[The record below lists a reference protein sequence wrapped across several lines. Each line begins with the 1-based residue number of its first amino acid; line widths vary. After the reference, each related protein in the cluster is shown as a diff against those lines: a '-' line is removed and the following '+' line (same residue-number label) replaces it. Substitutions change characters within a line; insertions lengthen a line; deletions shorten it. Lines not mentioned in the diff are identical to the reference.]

1 MDEAENEAWHKLL
14 RVLTHEIMNS
24 IAPISSLA
32 ETLNDRIQ
40 SMEEN
45 ESLRDVKT
53 GIATIKNRSEG
64 LLQFAR
70 SYRLINKVDQPH
82 FVELSVA
89 RLFENVYQ
97 LLEPSLLQKGI
108 ELDIILK
115 NTRLKIV
122 ADEHL
127 LEQVLINLILNAMQA
142 LDNTSQPKIQL
153 IGLENDEEI
162 WIRIRDNGVGMEPE
176 MLEQIFTPFFTTK
189 KSGSGIGL
197 TLSKQILLIHNG
209 NISVES
215 KKGEGTVFN
224 LKF

>member
-1 MDEAENEAWHKLL
+1 
-14 RVLTHEIMNS
+14 
-24 IAPISSLA
+24 
-32 ETLNDRIQ
+32 
-40 SMEEN
+40 MEEN

-189 KSGSGIGL
+189 KSGSG
-197 TLSKQILLIHNG
+197 
-209 NISVES
+209 
-215 KKGEGTVFN
+215 
-224 LKF
+224 